1 MKKGIA
7 GQVFIYIIALF
18 LVAFIMIY
26 GYKAIKTLTTKTDQI
41 TFLKFKTDLESA
53 VGSISS
59 DYGSVERKTFFI
71 GDKYKKACFV
81 TSYQSFYTDSA
92 SLSAIT
98 EPVIRDS
105 VKSEVE
111 DNAFLVMAT
120 VEDSFNAGD
129 IEVNN
134 IYHFLCID
142 VIAGNVKIQLEGKGD
157 HAVISTW

>member
-81 TSYQSFYTDSA
+81 TSTPLF
-92 SLSAIT
+92 
-98 EPVIRDS
+98 
-105 VKSEVE
+105 
-111 DNAFLVMAT
+111 
-120 VEDSFNAGD
+120 
-129 IEVNN
+129 
-134 IYHFLCID
+134 
-142 VIAGNVKIQLEGKGD
+142 IQTQHLFRR
-157 HAVISTW
+157 